1 MLQSWVYVLIRCVW
15 GHVVQ
20 VPRPRTRIDS
30 GSVSPRQPYVR
41 PGWRTHG
48 KQPSQPVGWE
58 CCDAMLRVCCGPDHD
73 H

>member
-1 MLQSWVYVLIRCVW
+1 M
-15 GHVVQ
+15 VQ

-41 PGWRTHG
+41 PGWRPHG